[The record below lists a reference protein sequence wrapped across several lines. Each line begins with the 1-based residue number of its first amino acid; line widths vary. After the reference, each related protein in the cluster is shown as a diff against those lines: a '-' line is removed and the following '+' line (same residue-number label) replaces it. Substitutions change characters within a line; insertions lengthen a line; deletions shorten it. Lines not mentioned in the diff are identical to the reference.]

1 MLKADAV
8 LRYIAKGCCAAMDY
22 VMGYSFAIIRFHIS
36 VFHHS
41 FQIECAV
48 VRRGELYLI
57 AAPEQIP
64 RVAGTGTASH
74 GVQAFIGLLLGG
86 WHFVHRF
93 LVLHSK

>member
-1 MLKADAV
+1 
-8 LRYIAKGCCAAMDY
+8 
-22 VMGYSFAIIRFHIS
+22 MGYSFAIIRFHIS

-74 GVQAFIGLLLGG
+74 GVQAFIGLLLKSGILVQIL
-86 WHFVHRF
+86 FVFHDDFPFFCGIFSSAIVNDQLR
-93 LVLHSK
+93 S